1 MKITLNQKQM
11 DFLKSN
17 AINTGF
23 VAGFGSGKSYVSTL
37 KTIIKKVSFPKCTVA
52 YYLPTYGLIRDIAFE
67 KFPDMLSEMGYK
79 YKLNKTDIEPIFDS
93 FNKSL
98 DKINEYGATE
108 ED

>member
-37 KTIIKKVSFPKCTVA
+37 KTIIKK
-52 YYLPTYGLIRDIAFE
+52 
-67 KFPDMLSEMGYK
+67 
-79 YKLNKTDIEPIFDS
+79 
-93 FNKSL
+93 
-98 DKINEYGATE
+98 
-108 ED
+108 